1 MKCTKCGKEFSEG
14 MFCPECGTRVD
25 EMVSSA
31 QNSGDQYNTEFDENS
46 IKNIV
51 GKNVS
56 YYEKEFEK
64 IRKTGKCKMNWASF
78 FLGFLHA
85 GYRNVWKEWLFTVG
99 KPYIVAI
106 IAAIL
111 SAVLFPIQNILGL
124 L

>member
-25 EMVSSA
+25 ETVSSA

-56 YYEKEFEK
+56 YYEKEFEI
-64 IRKTGKCKMNWASF
+64 IR
-78 FLGFLHA
+78 
-85 GYRNVWKEWLFTVG
+85 
-99 KPYIVAI
+99 
-106 IAAIL
+106 
-111 SAVLFPIQNILGL
+111 
-124 L
+124 